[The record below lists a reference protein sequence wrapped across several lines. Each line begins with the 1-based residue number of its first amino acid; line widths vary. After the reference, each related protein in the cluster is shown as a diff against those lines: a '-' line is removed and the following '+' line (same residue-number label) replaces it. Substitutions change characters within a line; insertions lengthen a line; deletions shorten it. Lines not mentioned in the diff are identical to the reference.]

1 MEIFENIFKELM
13 SYRKILRVVL
23 YLINEERYDD
33 AKMFITRI
41 LKEDEI
47 RKPINEVLVDS
58 ELPKV

>member
-33 AKMFITRI
+33 AKMVITRI